1 MILNLMN
8 TKIQVL
14 KTIQTQDEDGT
25 VSLSTV
31 VLKSLWC
38 DVTRSTLKE
47 YRENSGLEEDKENV
61 IFLVRYMDSRDI
73 TSDMFIKFNG
83 QKYNIKNIQ
92 RDYERFDS
100 TRITGRLVDK

>member
-14 KTIQTQDEDGT
+14 KTIQSQDEDGT
-25 VSLSTV
+25 VSLATV
-31 VLKSLWC
+31 VFKSLWC

-61 IFLVRYMDSRDI
+61 IF
-73 TSDMFIKFNG
+73 FF
-83 QKYNIKNIQ
+83 
-92 RDYERFDS
+92 
-100 TRITGRLVDK
+100 